1 MPSSCEVNSVCVR
14 LAPSPI
20 PLSRSSGHGAAA
32 SQPTSRTDFLLSRTF
47 VGCDNSGRVRM
58 AASMACRKLP
68 TKPWPSWLPKSWQWH
83 PPLANE
89 GQNLLHT
96 CKVELEKMHWKI
108 ARTMWQF
115 QAPTSLPP
123 SSSFPKLL
131 GTTRPWLHRKHQETS
146 GINGIKIGF
155 KWLKEGPPGVKRF
168 NVESTLKHVF
178 SFWCFNSVDEHLQ
191 QSTITCHH
199 ILYLD
204 MAVWL
209 TSMLPKETAKLLQ
222 NTKHIVVMICFYHIA
237 KSVRINSCM

>member
-1 MPSSCEVNSVCVR
+1 MPSSCEIKSVCVR

-20 PLSRSSGHGAAA
+20 PLSRSSGHGA
-32 SQPTSRTDFLLSRTF
+32 DFLFSRTF

-68 TKPWPSWLPKSWQWH
+68 TKPWPSWLPKSWHWH

-96 CKVELEKMHWKI
+96 CKVELEKMRWKI
-108 ARTMWQF
+108 ARTCGNSRRPPRCLQVVLF
-115 QAPTSLPP
+115 QGFLAQLDHGCT
-123 SSSFPKLL
+123 
-131 GTTRPWLHRKHQETS
+131 GNIRKHQETMES
-146 GINGIKIGF
+146 KSDSNDWF
-155 KWLKEGPPGVKRF
+155 KENPPGVKRF

-191 QSTITCHH
+191 QSAMTCHH

-204 MAVWL
+204 MAIWL
-209 TSMLPKETAKLLQ
+209 TRMLPKETAKLLQ
-222 NTKHIVVMICFYHIA
+222 NTNHIVVMLWFYHIGM
-237 KSVRINSCM
+237 SVHINSYW